1 MKLSDDLSPRW
12 IWIKAI
18 LFLLILL
25 GASALVIFT
34 DERLQRLLYL
44 LCVIWSSARLYYFLF
59 YVMEKYVDP
68 SFRFSGLGNLVR
80 YLFRQKK

>member
-59 YVMEKYVDP
+59 YVMEKYVD
-68 SFRFSGLGNLVR
+68 RFSGLGNLVR